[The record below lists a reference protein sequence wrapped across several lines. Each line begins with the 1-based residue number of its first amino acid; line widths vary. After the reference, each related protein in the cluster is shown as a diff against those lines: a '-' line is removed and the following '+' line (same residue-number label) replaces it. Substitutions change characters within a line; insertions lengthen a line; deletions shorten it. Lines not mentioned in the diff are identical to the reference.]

1 MAVINTNISATVT
14 ANSLSKNERV
24 LEQTMERLSTGKRI
38 NSASD
43 DAAGLAIASKMTSQ
57 INGLNQAGRNANDAI
72 SMIQTADGAAI
83 EIGNMLQR
91 MRELSVQSA
100 NGTNTST
107 DISNLNIEFAA
118 LADEIDRVVDATQW
132 NGMAI
137 LAGGEGA
144 GSNGVMSFQIGA
156 NDAQTVTVDF
166 ADFNLADGTGG
177 TTIITA
183 GTEDVSTTVPGTDD
197 VSSTAP
203 GSPAIY
209 TATIDISDYSAGDIL
224 TVAGVTY
231 TAPGSET
238 TLDALVIALNES
250 DEATATP
257 YTFSASGSTL
267 TMTADASGAI
277 ASDPTAVG
285 SIAIANAET
294 SAGAAAAYAEY
305 TVTINMDDYATGDT
319 ITVAD
324 MDYTKVDNDTLA
336 NLVTALNLSDE
347 AKAIPYTW
355 SSDGTTL
362 TASANAAGAVAADPV
377 ASGTIADTTVET
389 TEGTVAVPAVYTSS
403 LDMTDMV
410 AGDIISSNGTDFTVA
425 AGSTQADLITALNAS
440 TTTATAAYTY
450 TTSDDNDSIIMTA
463 DAAFVVADDDV
474 PTTTI
479 AKAYTAAANP
489 AGATEQAAVYTSTID
504 VTDYAVGDV
513 ITAAGA
519 SYTVTE
525 GADNDDLVTALNDS
539 VEASATG
546 YTFASTGDGN
556 LTMTQ
561 DTAATVGTAPTVAV
575 TTLNTVAEGT
585 AGTDDVITVVEGT
598 DAVTTIVEGT
608 DAVTAS
614 STGVFGVALG
624 GALSSSGTIDTQT
637 ADIINTLDTA
647 IAGVA
652 SQRATF
658 GAAMNRLEYT
668 VDNLMSVSQN
678 TSASRSRIEDADYAA
693 ETTELARAQIIA
705 QAATAM
711 LSQANQQAQSV
722 LALLK

>member
-14 ANSLSKNERV
+14 ANALTKNERV

-137 LAGGEGA
+137 LDGSEGS

-156 NDAQTVTVDF
+156 NDSQTVTVDF
-166 ADFNLADGTGG
+166 ADFNMADGAGG
-177 TTIITA
+177 VTA
-183 GTEDVSTTVPGTDD
+183 SDA
-197 VSSTAP
+197 TA
-203 GSPAIY
+203 AVY
-209 TATIDISDYSAGDIL
+209 TSTIDISDYSTSDTLA
-224 TVAGVTY
+224 VAGVTY
-231 TAPGSET
+231 TVTGSET
-238 TLDALVIALNES
+238 DLSTIVTALNNS
-250 DEATATP
+250 TATTATP

-267 TMTADASGAI
+267 TMTADASGVI

-285 SIAIANAET
+285 NIAITNTET
-294 SAGAAAAYAEY
+294 TPYSATDAFAVYTSVIDTSDYNTNDTLTVAGEVY
-305 TVTINMDDYATGDT
+305 TVTATEAT
-319 ITVAD
+319 SAD
-324 MDYTKVDNDTLA
+324 LS
-336 NLVTALNLSDE
+336 NLVEALNLST
-347 AKAIPYTW
+347 ATTATPYTW
-355 SSDGTTL
+355 SASGTTL
-362 TASANAAGAVAADPV
+362 TATADASGAIASDPTLAGAILDSTTKTTTGT
-377 ASGTIADTTVET
+377 ASTF
-389 TEGTVAVPAVYTSS
+389 AVYTSAI
-403 LDMTDMV
+403 DVTDFST
-410 AGDIISSNGTDFTVA
+410 GDVITSNGTAYTVT
-425 AGSTQADLITALNAS
+425 GSEAQADLISALNAS
-440 TTTATAAYTY
+440 TTSATAAYTY
-450 TTSDDNDSIIMTA
+450 STSGSDIVMTA
-463 DAAFVVADDDV
+463 NAAGAAGTD
-474 PTTTI
+474 PTTEV
-479 AKAYTAAANP
+479 AVAYTATEATAGETEVAAL
-489 AGATEQAAVYTSTID
+489 YTSTID
-504 VTDYAVGDV
+504 VTDYASGDV

-519 SYTVTE
+519 TYTVTGSE
-525 GADNDDLVTALNDS
+525 TDNSALVTALNAS
-539 VEASATG
+539 TASSATG
-546 YTFASTGDGN
+546 YTFASTGAGD

-561 DTAATVGTAPTVAV
+561 DTAASVATAPTVAV
-575 TTLNTVAEGT
+575 VTADTVAEGT
-585 AGTDDVITVVEGT
+585 AG
-598 DAVTTIVEGT
+598 AV
-608 DAVTAS
+608 AVTAG
-614 STGVFGVALG
+614 STGVFGASLG
-624 GALSSSGTIDTQT
+624 GALSSSATMDTET
-637 ADIINTLDTA
+637 ADIITTLDTA

-658 GAAMNRLEYT
+658 GAAINRLEYT

-678 TSASRSRIEDADYAA
+678 TTASRSRIEDADYAA

-705 QAATAM
+705 QAGTAM